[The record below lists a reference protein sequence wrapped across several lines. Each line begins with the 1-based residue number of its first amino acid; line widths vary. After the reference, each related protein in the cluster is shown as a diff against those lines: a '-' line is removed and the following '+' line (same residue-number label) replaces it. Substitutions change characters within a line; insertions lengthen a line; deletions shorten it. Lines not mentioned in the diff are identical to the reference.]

1 MDEKKQFLLWQRIIL
16 EAKIKWTRLSAT
28 TTKELKEF
36 AREQAKIE
44 KQILLLDTNNQNG
57 KN

>member
-1 MDEKKQFLLWQRIIL
+1 MDEKKQFLLWQRVIL

-57 KN
+57 